1 MKKFLTKILIAC
13 TIAAV
18 VPVSMAVTP
27 LVAYEARA
35 EQDVSMFS
43 GDSFTIEVP
52 NTTDSATYEVSP
64 SVEMEELKNETVE
77 DGDGFLTTIVLAV
90 ETPGQYTID
99 VHDGNGALIE
109 TCNLFVAD
117 EEDIADGQGDGGN
130 TEGEEIYRVI
140 KMDPVGGSILM
151 AGAEEY
157 GNAPAGAG
165 MRITYEADDG
175 WEFRRWVIRDL
186 NGVDVTDKMGIN
198 DNGEFLM
205 PEYSITVTAVFEY
218 TIVDSVEIVDATTDF
233 EVGDKFVF
241 TGKVVD
247 ETDPRYFILAEIWT
261 TYDDSKGLTSSEKI
275 NKNLEE
281 RNFEMIDTV
290 EKDEAYLYSVIIM
303 ANDGYTF
310 SDDVTLTMG
319 DLELNPDEQGNA
331 FGVEGDQVL
340 SFSGIFTL
348 GEPVIDDGSEEIQTE
363 VEDEEAEEAGKYKF
377 SYKTIY
383 ENKKVPYTTYEYVTV
398 MKPSQPSMRMVRRY
412 VSSGGTLMKTRAAA
426 TGDASNTA
434 VWIALAIAGA
444 SGLVSGIAVAKRR
457 KRGR

>member
-151 AGAEEY
+151 AGAGEY
-157 GNAPAGAG
+157 GNAPAGAD
-165 MRITYEADDG
+165 IQISYDADDG

-198 DNGEFLM
+198 D
-205 PEYSITVTAVFEY
+205 S
-218 TIVDSVEIVDATTDF
+218 
-233 EVGDKFVF
+233 
-241 TGKVVD
+241 
-247 ETDPRYFILAEIWT
+247 
-261 TYDDSKGLTSSEKI
+261 
-275 NKNLEE
+275 
-281 RNFEMIDTV
+281 
-290 EKDEAYLYSVIIM
+290 
-303 ANDGYTF
+303 
-310 SDDVTLTMG
+310 
-319 DLELNPDEQGNA
+319 
-331 FGVEGDQVL
+331 
-340 SFSGIFTL
+340 
-348 GEPVIDDGSEEIQTE
+348 
-363 VEDEEAEEAGKYKF
+363 
-377 SYKTIY
+377 
-383 ENKKVPYTTYEYVTV
+383 
-398 MKPSQPSMRMVRRY
+398 
-412 VSSGGTLMKTRAAA
+412 
-426 TGDASNTA
+426 
-434 VWIALAIAGA
+434 
-444 SGLVSGIAVAKRR
+444 
-457 KRGR
+457 

>member
-35 EQDVSMFS
+35 EQNVSRFS

-64 SVEMEELKNETVE
+64 SVEVEELKNETVE

-117 EEDIADGQGDGGN
+117 EEDIADGQGDGGD
-130 TEGEEIYRVI
+130 TEGEELYRVI
-140 KMDPVGGSILM
+140 KMDPVGGSIQI
-151 AGAEEY
+151 AGAGEF

-165 MRITYEADDG
+165 IQISYDADDG

-198 DNGEFLM
+198 DKGEFLM
-205 PEYSITVTAVFEY
+205 PDYSITITAVFEY
-218 TIVDSVEIVDATTDF
+218 TMIESVEIVDATTDF

-281 RNFEMIDTV
+281 RNFEMIDMV

-319 DLELNPDEQGNA
+319 DLELTPDELGNA

-340 SFSGIFTL
+340 SFSGIITL
-348 GEPVIDDGSEEIQTE
+348 GDPEAIHTE
-363 VEDEEAEEAGKYKF
+363 VHTEVTGQKPGEVESENYSPATVYTEEE
-377 SYKTIY
+377 
-383 ENKKVPYTTYEYVTV
+383 VPYTTYEYVTV
-398 MKPSQPSMRMVRRY
+398 MKPSQPYMRMVRRY
-412 VSSGGTLMKTRAAA
+412 VSAGGTLMKTRAAA

>member
-151 AGAEEY
+151 AGAGEY
-157 GNAPAGAG
+157 GNAPAGAD
-165 MRITYEADDG
+165 IQISYDADDG

-319 DLELNPDEQGNA
+319 DLELTPDEQGNA

-412 VSSGGTLMKTRAAA
+412 VSAGGTLMKTRAAA

>member
-35 EQDVSMFS
+35 EQNVSRFS

-52 NTTDSATYEVSP
+52 NTTDSATYKVSP
-64 SVEMEELKNETVE
+64 SVEVEELKNETVE

-109 TCNLFVAD
+109 SCNLFVAD
-117 EEDIADGQGDGGN
+117 EEDIADGQEDGGD

-140 KMDPVGGSILM
+140 KMDPVGGSIQM
-151 AGAEEY
+151 AGAGEF

-198 DNGEFLM
+198 DKGEFLM
-205 PEYSITVTAVFEY
+205 PDYSITITAVFEY
-218 TIVDSVEIVDATTDF
+218 TKIESVEIVGATTDF

-281 RNFEMIDTV
+281 RYFELIDTV

-303 ANDGYTF
+303 ANDGYIF

-319 DLELNPDEQGNA
+319 DLELTPDELGNA

-340 SFSGIFTL
+340 SFSGIITL
-348 GEPVIDDGSEEIQTE
+348 GEPVIDDGSDEIQTV
-363 VEDEEAEEAGKYKF
+363 VEGVEPGKITKDSTKIIYK
-377 SYKTIY
+377 
-383 ENKKVPYTTYEYVTV
+383 KKEVPYTTYEYVTV

-412 VSSGGTLMKTRAAA
+412 VSAGGTLMKTRAAA

>member
-35 EQDVSMFS
+35 EQDISMFS

-64 SVEMEELKNETVE
+64 SVEVEELKNETVE

-99 VHDGNGALIE
+99 VHDGNGVLIE
-109 TCNLFVAD
+109 TCNLFVSD
-117 EEDIADGQGDGGN
+117 GEDIADGQGDGGD

-140 KMDPVGGSILM
+140 KMDPVGGSIQI
-151 AGAEEY
+151 AGAGEL
-157 GNAPAGAG
+157 GNAPAGAD
-165 MRITYEADDG
+165 IQISYDADDG

-198 DNGEFLM
+198 DNGDFLM
-205 PEYSITVTAVFEY
+205 PDYSITVTAVFEY
-218 TIVDSVEIVDATTDF
+218 NIIDSVEIVDATTDF
-233 EVGDKFVF
+233 EIGDKFVF
-241 TGKVVD
+241 TGKDVD

-281 RNFEMIDTV
+281 RHFELIDTV

-303 ANDGYTF
+303 ANDGYIF

-319 DLELNPDEQGNA
+319 DLELTPDEQGNA

-363 VEDEEAEEAGKYKF
+363 VEYEEKAGNNTNL
-377 SYKTIY
+377 SNKTIY
-383 ENKKVPYTTYEYVTV
+383 ENREVPYTTYEYVTV

-412 VSSGGTLMKTRAAA
+412 VGAGGALMKTRAAA
-426 TGDASNTA
+426 AGDASNTA